1 LAGRSFALTAKVKS
15 LFSCFMKKQIHPRT
29 MRSPQN
35 IAVAGMHHQWGLP
48 ASAIPALLMLLT
60 GVSLWSLGTDTPG
73 SDPQLVTTIACSL
86 VAVAAGC
93 AALAWVR
100 PQRAGLS
107 PPHVMLSLGF
117 GGMLAGLLLD
127 VTQSGPARLASLC
140 SQSSVLGLSDSLRLH
155 LEFLPWMHA
164 GMLAGGLLAIPSLR
178 LLRTHC
184 GQYLC
189 SLFLQNLMCSSWM
202 ILGMTLGAVWL
213 GRWQLTSGLGTTS
226 TLPGMLGGMFAGM
239 TWGMV
244 ISVALYR
251 SFFSWRNSRP
261 A

>member
-1 LAGRSFALTAKVKS
+1 MSSIASPTPPWLARCLGTASVTPVALLLATGLALWALGRTTPVGDPRLAITILCS
-15 LFSCFMKKQIHPRT
+15 LA
-29 MRSPQN
+29 
-35 IAVAGMHHQWGLP
+35 AVA
-48 ASAIPALLMLLT
+48 
-60 GVSLWSLGTDTPG
+60 V
-73 SDPQLVTTIACSL
+73 
-86 VAVAAGC
+86 GC
-93 AALAWVR
+93 VALAWVR

-117 GGMLAGLLLD
+117 GGMLLGLLMD
-127 VTQSGPARLASLC
+127 VANAGPARLEALC
-140 SQSSVLGLSDSLRLH
+140 RQTSTLGVADGLRLH

-164 GMLAGGLLAIPSLR
+164 GMLVGGMLAIPSLR

-189 SLFLQNLMCSSWM
+189 SLFLQNLMCSAWM
-202 ILGMTLGAVWL
+202 LLGMTLGAVWL
-213 GRWQLTSGLGTTS
+213 SRWQLMGGAS

-251 SFFSWRNSRP
+251 SFFRWRNRRLH

>member
-1 LAGRSFALTAKVKS
+1 
-15 LFSCFMKKQIHPRT
+15 M
-29 MRSPQN
+29 
-35 IAVAGMHHQWGLP
+35 P
-48 ASAIPALLMLLT
+48 ASAPHSTPWLARCVGTASVTPAMLVLLT
-60 GVSLWSLGTDTPG
+60 GMTLWALGVNASDG
-73 SDPQLVTTIACSL
+73 DPQLALTIVLSL
-86 VAVAAGC
+86 FNVATGC

-117 GGMLAGLLLD
+117 GGMLAGLALD
-127 VTQSGPARLASLC
+127 VSQSGPTRLASLC
-140 SQSSVLGLSDSLRLH
+140 SQTSRLDLIESLHLH

-202 ILGMTLGAVWL
+202 ILGMTMGAVWL
-213 GRWQLTSGLGTTS
+213 SRWQLNSGLSTAS
-226 TLPGMLGGMFAGM
+226 TLPGMLGGMFSGM

-251 SFFSWRNSRP
+251 AFFIWRNHQTAP
-261 A
+261 ATILTKH

>member
-1 LAGRSFALTAKVKS
+1 MLV
-15 LFSCFMKKQIHPRT
+15 
-29 MRSPQN
+29 
-35 IAVAGMHHQWGLP
+35 
-48 ASAIPALLMLLT
+48 LLT
-60 GVSLWSLGTDTPG
+60 GLALWTLGATAPAN
-73 SDPQLVTTIACSL
+73 DPQLAVTIVISL
-86 VAVAAGC
+86 CAVASGC

-117 GGMLAGLLLD
+117 GGMLIGLALD
-127 VTQSGPARLASLC
+127 VSQSGPARLAALC
-140 SQSSVLGLSDSLRLH
+140 SQTSQLNLTESLRLH

-213 GRWQLTSGLGTTS
+213 GRWQLASGLGSTS

-251 SFFSWRNSRP
+251 AFFVWRNRLHP
-261 A
+261 RRA

>member
-1 LAGRSFALTAKVKS
+1 MASLAPLSAPWLARCLGTST
-15 LFSCFMKKQIHPRT
+15 IT
-29 MRSPQN
+29 
-35 IAVAGMHHQWGLP
+35 P
-48 ASAIPALLMLLT
+48 AALL
-60 GVSLWSLGTDTPG
+60 
-73 SDPQLVTTIACSL
+73 LVTGLALWALGQSAPGGDSQLAVTIASSL
-86 VAVAAGC
+86 AAVAAGC

-117 GGMLAGLLLD
+117 GGMLIGLLLD
-127 VTQSGPARLASLC
+127 VSNSGPARLASLC
-140 SQSSVLGLSDSLRLH
+140 RQTSVLSLGEGLRLH

-164 GMLAGGLLAIPSLR
+164 GMLIGGLLAIPSLR

-189 SLFLQNLMCSSWM
+189 SLFLQNLMCSGWM
-202 ILGMTLGAVWL
+202 LLGMTSGALWL
-213 GRWQLTSGLGTTS
+213 GRWQLVGGAG

-251 SFFSWRNSRP
+251 SFFSWRNRRESTLE
-261 A
+261 ANS

>member
-1 LAGRSFALTAKVKS
+1 MLV
-15 LFSCFMKKQIHPRT
+15 
-29 MRSPQN
+29 
-35 IAVAGMHHQWGLP
+35 
-48 ASAIPALLMLLT
+48 LLT
-60 GVSLWSLGTDTPG
+60 GLALWTLSVKAPY
-73 SDPQLVTTIACSL
+73 SDPQLAVTIVLSL
-86 VAVAAGC
+86 FAVATGC

-117 GGMLAGLLLD
+117 GGMLMGLALD
-127 VTQSGPARLASLC
+127 VSQSGPVRLAALC
-140 SQSSVLGLSDSLRLH
+140 SQTSQLDLADSLRLH
-155 LEFLPWMHA
+155 LEFLPWMHL

-251 SFFSWRNSRP
+251 AFFTWRNSRTKYQ
-261 A
+261 

>member
-1 LAGRSFALTAKVKS
+1 MLVLTTGLALWSLNRRSADADPAAIFTILVS
-15 LFSCFMKKQIHPRT
+15 L
-29 MRSPQN
+29 
-35 IAVAGMHHQWGLP
+35 IAVA
-48 ASAIPALLMLLT
+48 
-60 GVSLWSLGTDTPG
+60 LG
-73 SDPQLVTTIACSL
+73 CM
-86 VAVAAGC
+86 
-93 AALAWVR
+93 ALAWVR

-117 GGMLAGLLLD
+117 GGMLIGLALD
-127 VTQSGPARLASLC
+127 VSQSGPARLAALC
-140 SQSSVLGLSDSLRLH
+140 SQTRLLTLSESLGLH
-155 LEFLPWMHA
+155 LEFLPWMHV

-213 GRWQLTSGLGTTS
+213 GRWQLTSGLSTTS

-251 SFFSWRNSRP
+251 AFFAWRNSKATTSRIKIP
-261 A
+261 

>member
-1 LAGRSFALTAKVKS
+1 MSSIASPTAPWLARCLGTASVTPVALLLATGLALWALGRSTPVGD
-15 LFSCFMKKQIHPRT
+15 PR
-29 MRSPQN
+29 
-35 IAVAGMHHQWGLP
+35 L
-48 ASAIPALLMLLT
+48 AI
-60 GVSLWSLGTDTPG
+60 
-73 SDPQLVTTIACSL
+73 TILCSL
-86 VAVAAGC
+86 AAVAAGC
-93 AALAWVR
+93 VALAWVR

-117 GGMLAGLLLD
+117 GGMLLGLLMD
-127 VTQSGPARLASLC
+127 VSNAGPARLEALCRQTSLMG
-140 SQSSVLGLSDSLRLH
+140 VVDGLRLH

-164 GMLAGGLLAIPSLR
+164 GMLVGGMLAIPSLR

-189 SLFLQNLMCSSWM
+189 SLFLQNLMCSAWM
-202 ILGMTLGAVWL
+202 LLGMTLGAVWL
-213 GRWQLTSGLGTTS
+213 SRWQLLGGTS

-251 SFFSWRNSRP
+251 SYFRWRNRSQH